1 MAVTLI
7 SSLRLYLNINE
18 SMNLELAMS
27 KQFYS
32 LAIDINKVL
41 SLAVEDRGES
51 GIQYLNKKYSHYA
64 KLVESSNLLRKR
76 FREDRLTETN
86 GMVHFGDSS
95 SDSSSVEMVTPHS
108 AGEPTHALP

>member
-1 MAVTLI
+1 
-7 SSLRLYLNINE
+7 
-18 SMNLELAMS
+18 MNLELKMS
-27 KQFYS
+27 KEFYS

-51 GIQYLNKKYSHYA
+51 GIQYLNQRYAHYA
-64 KLVESSNLLRKR
+64 KLVESSNLLRRR

-95 SDSSSVEMVTPHS
+95 SEESPREVEMAAV
-108 AGEPTHALP
+108 